1 MRKVWNSLLNELA
14 EQQVAKVVI
23 EWLVYIVMFSVI
35 SNIAYDGDDTAFAV
49 MIASYAMMVSISNK
63 RKLTRSS

>member
-1 MRKVWNSLLNELA
+1 MRKIWNSFLNELA

-35 SNIAYDGDDTAFAV
+35 SNVAYDGDDTAFAV
-49 MIASYAMMVSISNK
+49 MIASYAMMLSISNK
-63 RKLTRSS
+63 RKLKRT

>member
-23 EWLVYIVMFSVI
+23 EWLFYIVMFSVI
-35 SNIAYDGDDTAFAV
+35 SNVAYDGDDTAFAV
-49 MIASYAMMVSISNK
+49 MIASYAMMISISNK
-63 RKLTRSS
+63 RKLKRT

>member
-1 MRKVWNSLLNELA
+1 MRKIWNSFLNELA

-35 SNIAYDGDDTAFAV
+35 SNVAYDGDDTAFAV
-49 MIASYAMMVSISNK
+49 MIASYAMMISISNK
-63 RKLTRSS
+63 RKLKRT